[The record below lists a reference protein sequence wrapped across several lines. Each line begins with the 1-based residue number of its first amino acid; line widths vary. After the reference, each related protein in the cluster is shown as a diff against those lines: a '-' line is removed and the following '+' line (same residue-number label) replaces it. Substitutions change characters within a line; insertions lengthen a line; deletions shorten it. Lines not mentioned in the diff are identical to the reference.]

1 MIRQRNKRELTMLK
15 RLAVSLLGLASTAHV
30 CCGRQWTDI
39 VDPSVY
45 IASLIDWNR
54 VEDALEQDPF
64 YYEDAKTFATWPPE
78 KTKRPVQQNEIPTC
92 ESGRQLYKIHMEDSW
107 GDGWGGTFMRILEL
121 PSFGFVNQTKPQ
133 TSNAT
138 KYTITKNSFHSL
150 TGIIKVGQTGGRAV
164 QIFRGSLEKGSAG
177 DSYVCLQTTKCY
189 QVLVSGGDWQSEVT
203 WNIQK
208 AYVSETSD
216 YPLKAQGSAPT
227 KCQFSIVGGNSTNT
241 GCPLTCDGPVKMTA
255 PTQSPSL
262 ASYAV
267 SQASQSTTMG
277 PTMGYLGKFRADNV
291 TNVTTAA
298 PSTATVSVA
307 SASNIPSL
315 GLVRPLQV
323 ESDASTPAPS
333 IQPTTLAAN
342 VMSLLDTR
350 APTVVLDQHR
360 KTPKPT
366 KRSREIRTLSPT
378 AAPSV

>member
-1 MIRQRNKRELTMLK
+1 MLK
-15 RLAVSLLGLASTAHV
+15 RIAFSLLVLASTPPL
-30 CCGRQWTDI
+30 CCGRRWTDI

-45 IASLIDWNR
+45 VASLIDWNR

-64 YYEDAKTFATWPPE
+64 YYEDAKTPATWPPE
-78 KTKRPVQQNEIPTC
+78 KTMRPVQQTEIPTC
-92 ESGRQLYKIHMEDSW
+92 DSGRQLYRIHMEDSW
-107 GDGWGGTFMRILEL
+107 GDGWGATLMRVLEL

-150 TGIIKVGQTGGRAV
+150 TGIITVGQTGGRAV

-189 QVLVSGGDWQSEVT
+189 QVLVSGGIWQSEVT

-208 AYVSETSD
+208 ANISETND
-216 YPLKAQGSAPT
+216 HPLQAQGTAPA
-227 KCQFSIVGGNSTNT
+227 KCQFSIVDVNSTNS
-241 GCPLTCDGPVKMTA
+241 GCPLTCDGPVKITA

-262 ASYAV
+262 ASYTVAH
-267 SQASQSTTMG
+267 AAQSTTSG
-277 PTMGYLGKFRADNV
+277 STMEPSSQFTAENV
-291 TNVTTAA
+291 TIGSTAA
-298 PSTATVSVA
+298 PSTAMVSVA

-323 ESDASTPAPS
+323 KSYALSPAPS
-333 IQPTTLAAN
+333 MQPSTLAAN
-342 VMSLLDTR
+342 VKALLDTR
-350 APTVVLDQHR
+350 TPTVVLDQHR
-360 KTPKPT
+360 KTSKPT
-366 KRSREIRTLSPT
+366 KRSREIRSESPT